1 MPSNPFLKRDLREE
15 RLFNLLDKIKNNSR
29 CNSSVLPINISKLS
43 YLPFHKN
50 ISSTPNGFVYLL
62 ISLNPTSPETFY
74 VGETERALLTRLSE
88 HNCGNGSEF
97 TRTPHRLP
105 WAVAA
110 FVCNFS
116 SRFSRRDFEQELH
129 REMRVRH
136 NNLKNLKD
144 MVSLFQEKVNEKTN
158 LHFCVCGE
166 MQST

>member
-1 MPSNPFLKRDLREE
+1 M
-15 RLFNLLDKIKNNSR
+15 
-29 CNSSVLPINISKLS
+29 
-43 YLPFHKN
+43 
-50 ISSTPNGFVYLL
+50 

-88 HNCGNGSEF
+88 HNCGDGSEF
-97 TRTPHRLP
+97 TRKPHRLP

-136 NNLKNLKD
+136 NDLKNLKD
-144 MVSLFQEKVNEKTN
+144 MLSRFQEKVNEKNCN